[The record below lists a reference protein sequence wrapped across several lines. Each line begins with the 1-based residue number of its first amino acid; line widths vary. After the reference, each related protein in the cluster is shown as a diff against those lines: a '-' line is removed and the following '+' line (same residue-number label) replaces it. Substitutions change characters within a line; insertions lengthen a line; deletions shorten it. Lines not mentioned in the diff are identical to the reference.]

1 MVEFIAALI
10 LVLLTVTQM
19 ASIVTGSKQHHVLRS
34 RLRTAEIKVA
44 ELEQIVSRQDRL
56 LKEAQFLH
64 RKGGPF
70 KPYTYLAGDLSLHAN
85 GKTALVK
92 ATFRPDTYA

>member
-1 MVEFIAALI
+1 MIEFIAALI
-10 LVLLTVTQM
+10 LVVLTFCQM
-19 ASIVTGSKQHHVLRS
+19 ASIVTGSKQHQEVKM
-34 RLRTAEIKVA
+34 RLRTAELKVA
-44 ELEQIVSRQDRL
+44 HLEQVVARQDRL
-56 LKEAQFLH
+56 LRESKFLN

-70 KPYTYLAGDLSLHAN
+70 KPYSYLAGDLSLHAN